1 MDKNF
6 LSSIVALFNKLTI
19 QQRFLIGGIIVGTFV
34 IIGLLV
40 FVYNEP
46 DYNVLYTNL
55 APEDAAKIVDDLT
68 ASKIP
73 YKIEDNGQ
81 TIRVPEENVYK
92 TRLSLA
98 AKGLPNSGIV
108 GYEIFDQTSMGM
120 SEFQQKLN
128 YKRALEG
135 ELARTIMQQEG
146 VEGARVQIVIPQKT
160 VFKDEEKEPTASVV
174 LKLKPSFNISNSNIV
189 AISNLV
195 SSSVEGLKPNKVTI
209 LDTKGR
215 LLSKEFDETPLSFS
229 SSKQYEI
236 KRSIEDYLAQ
246 KAQTILDNVLGYGNS
261 LVQVTADLDFNQ
273 VEKTMEL
280 YDPESQVAVSEQ
292 TIKSNANATDAG
304 DQTGQETENSTVNYE
319 ISKTIQKVIESAGNI
334 KRLSVAAVIN
344 GTVKTT
350 TEGEETKQ
358 VYEPRSDEQ
367 MRKLEDIVKKA
378 VGLDANRN
386 DQVSI
391 MNIPFEPAFED
402 ATQNDKS
409 SPFDVDDIS
418 KLALIFV
425 AVGASMF
432 LIRSL
437 MKRLKTE
444 RILVGQ
450 VSQKPEAQLKSP
462 LSSDVPDLDAKKEFL
477 AEPKKKKAL
486 PVPDIEDEITDEAAL
501 KQMQHEKIVNYV
513 QKNPAEAAKLITSWL
528 HEDEY

>member
-1 MDKNF
+1 VDKNF
-6 LSSIVALFNKLTI
+6 LSSLIGIFNKLSI
-19 QQRFLIGGIIVGTFV
+19 QQRFIIGGIVVATFV

-55 APEDAAKIVDDLT
+55 APEDASKIVEELG
-68 ASKIP
+68 AGKIP
-73 YKIEDNGQ
+73 YKLENNGQ
-81 TIRVPEENVYK
+81 TIRVPEEYVYK
-92 TRLSLA
+92 TRLSMA
-98 AKGLPNSGIV
+98 SKGLPNSGIV

-135 ELARTIMQQEG
+135 ELARTIMQQDG
-146 VEGARVQIVIPQKT
+146 VDGARVQIVIPQKT

-174 LKLKPSFNISNSNIV
+174 LKLKPSFNVNNASIV
-189 AISNLV
+189 AIANLV

-304 DQTGQETENSTVNYE
+304 DQTGQETENSTTNYE

-344 GTVKTT
+344 GTKKTT
-350 TEGEETKQ
+350 TEGETVTQ
-358 VYEPRSDEQ
+358 TYEPRSNEQ
-367 MRKLEDIVKKA
+367 MLKLEDIIKKSI
-378 VGLDANRN
+378 GIDEKRN

-391 MNIPFEPAFED
+391 VNVQFEPAFEED
-402 ATQNDKS
+402 MHQDNS
-409 SPFDVDDIS
+409 SPFGNVDDIS
-418 KLALIFV
+418 KLALIFI

-432 LIRSL
+432 LIRNL
-437 MKRLKTE
+437 MKRLKSE
-444 RILVGQ
+444 RILIGQ
-450 VSQKPEAQLKSP
+450 VSPKADADMKALT
-462 LSSDVPDLDAKKEFL
+462 SDVPDLDAKNELL

-486 PVPDIEDEITDEAAL
+486 PVPDIEDEISDEAAL

-513 QKNPAEAAKLITSWL
+513 QRNPAEAAKLITSWL
-528 HEDEY
+528 HEDEF

>member
-319 ISKTIQKVIESAGNI
+319 ISKTIQKVIE
-334 KRLSVAAVIN
+334 
-344 GTVKTT
+344 
-350 TEGEETKQ
+350 
-358 VYEPRSDEQ
+358 
-367 MRKLEDIVKKA
+367 
-378 VGLDANRN
+378 
-386 DQVSI
+386 
-391 MNIPFEPAFED
+391 
-402 ATQNDKS
+402 
-409 SPFDVDDIS
+409 
-418 KLALIFV
+418 
-425 AVGASMF
+425 
-432 LIRSL
+432 
-437 MKRLKTE
+437 
-444 RILVGQ
+444 
-450 VSQKPEAQLKSP
+450 
-462 LSSDVPDLDAKKEFL
+462 
-477 AEPKKKKAL
+477 
-486 PVPDIEDEITDEAAL
+486 
-501 KQMQHEKIVNYV
+501 
-513 QKNPAEAAKLITSWL
+513 
-528 HEDEY
+528 